1 MKCTHLLALMALV
14 AAIAVAQG
22 STDKQPP
29 KYQTGVLRSQLSKK
43 LCAKEGSC
51 RREVL
56 YTVDTPGASY
66 SFVRYMPLD
75 EKPVF
80 FDRHSYLKF
89 RLSDPFDYSAFFLQ
103 KDGTEYRVEATAMS
117 EDPPL
122 VPPPAR

>member
-1 MKCTHLLALMALV
+1 MKYIRSLPLLVLAAV
-14 AAIAVAQG
+14 VAIAQE
-22 STDKQPP
+22 SPDKKPT
-29 KYQTGVLRSQLSKK
+29 YQIGVLHSQLSKK
-43 LCAKEGSC
+43 LCSKDGNC

-56 YTVDTPGASY
+56 YTVDTPNASY

-103 KDGTEYRVEATAMS
+103 KDGKEYRVEATAMS
-117 EDPPL
+117 EDQPL
-122 VPPPAR
+122 VQPAAK